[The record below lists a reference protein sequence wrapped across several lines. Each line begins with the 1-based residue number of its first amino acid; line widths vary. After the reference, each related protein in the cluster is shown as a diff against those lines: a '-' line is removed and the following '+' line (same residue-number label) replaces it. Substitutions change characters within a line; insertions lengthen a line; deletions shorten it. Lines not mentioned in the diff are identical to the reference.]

1 MITKAYHPFR
11 GVGLL
16 IVLVR
21 LSTRYLLGHRERAIE
36 EFRYMNKIAINKE
49 SRTESLVGIYL
60 VFVGF
65 ILQGAGALFWA
76 VDEFMTVNSPTK

>member
-1 MITKAYHPFR
+1 
-11 GVGLL
+11 
-16 IVLVR
+16 
-21 LSTRYLLGHRERAIE
+21 
-36 EFRYMNKIAINKE
+36 MNKIAINKE